1 MQISV
6 IGFDIAKQVFQ
17 VHAADAD
24 GRPLAQ
30 VKLRRA
36 QVLDYFRALPPCLI
50 GMEACAT
57 AHHWARQLIAL
68 GHEVRLMPPAYVKP
82 YVKRNKTDAAD
93 AEAIAEAVTRPSM
106 RFVAVKSSEAQAM
119 LMLH

>member
-6 IGFDIAKQVFQ
+6 TGFDIVKQAFQ

-36 QVLDYFRALPPCLI
+36 QVLDYFRALPPCLVGI
-50 GMEACAT
+50 EACAT
-57 AHHWARQLIAL
+57 
-68 GHEVRLMPPAYVKP
+68 EPASLS
-82 YVKRNKTDAAD
+82 RS
-93 AEAIAEAVTRPSM
+93 AIGCGSCRRPM
-106 RFVAVKSSEAQAM
+106 
-119 LMLH
+119 